1 MGGMGA
7 WGRGSRGAWERILCH
22 LRQNAVMVR
31 NPAVF
36 VIASRYLSEAI
47 SDPNNNSKGGLTQ
60 KLRANL
66 GYWIWNLE
74 FSSLG
79 GNQMTSPRIEAAS
92 LRMEFGRIVAVDDI
106 SFSVQTG
113 EVLGF
118 LGPNGAGK
126 TTTMRILTGFLRPA
140 KGDVLIC
147 GINML
152 EKPVKAKAQIG
163 YLPEGAPLY
172 PELTPATFLRF
183 TGQARGLSGKD
194 LEDRMAETADQVHL
208 REVWNQSIETLSKG
222 YKRRLGLAQAIL
234 HNPGVLILDEP
245 TDGLDPNQK
254 QEVRQLVK
262 QMAQSKA
269 IIISTHILEEV
280 HAVCTR
286 AVILSRGRIVADGT
300 PGELESMASDHNAV
314 SILLASTGAS
324 QFAEKLENITS
335 VRAVKVTPE
344 GEGRCLIQAFPS
356 RGSAILTQ
364 VTDLIREQDISI
376 LELRQEPGRLDEVF
390 RNLTIPKTESAHG
403 GQA

>member
-1 MGGMGA
+1 
-7 WGRGSRGAWERILCH
+7 
-22 LRQNAVMVR
+22 
-31 NPAVF
+31 
-36 VIASRYLSEAI
+36 
-47 SDPNNNSKGGLTQ
+47 
-60 KLRANL
+60 
-66 GYWIWNLE
+66 
-74 FSSLG
+74 
-79 GNQMTSPRIEAAS
+79 MTSPGIVATS
-92 LRMEFGRIVAVDDI
+92 LRKEFGRIVAVDDI

-126 TTTMRILTGFLRPA
+126 TTAMRMLTGYLRPTR
-140 KGDVLIC
+140 GDVLIC
-147 GINML
+147 GTNML
-152 EKPVKAKAQIG
+152 AEPVKAKARIG

-172 PELTPATFLRF
+172 PEMTPATLLRF
-183 TGQARGLSGKD
+183 TGQTRGLGGKE
-194 LEDRMAETADQVHL
+194 LENRMAQTADQVHL

-234 HNPGVLILDEP
+234 HNPEVLILDEP

-286 AVILSRGRIVADGT
+286 AVILAHGRIVADGT

-314 SILLASTGAS
+314 TILLPSTEAS
-324 QFAEKLENITS
+324 QFAEKLRKISS
-335 VRAVKVTPE
+335 VRTVEVTPE
-344 GEGRCLIQAFPS
+344 GEDRCLIQAFPS
-356 RGSAILTQ
+356 KGSPILTQ
-364 VTDLIREQDISI
+364 VTDLIREHNISI

-390 RNLTIPKTESAHG
+390 RSLTIPTTDPAHG